1 MFIFCKDNANERNES
16 LLSNCRMQLILCKDN
31 KKDDTMRDRNA
42 KMWMNFSFLDKN
54 VSDNEMDKKNGEY
67 IKSGCGIGEKCEEI
81 YISSIFD
88 LSFPIFLLLLHM
100 KPHENKSILNGIK
113 LMYRVNE
120 LWGKAFFFLLFVLM
134 PLSLAAKTTDNIEQ
148 LFQSLDNAIAHSAD
162 YVKVREA
169 RIRDWEQKLKT
180 ARRLSSKYDACFAL
194 FEEYR
199 SYKNDLALKYIN
211 QCMELA
217 FRMGDKKKVENA
229 KALLAFQESTTGDY
243 AESYDLLKS
252 VNIADLDAEGK
263 RNYLWACQHLY
274 GEMAYYSNV
283 PSLKKYYA
291 GKHNA
296 YQAAIDSTFSH
307 DDDLYLQMQEVRT
320 RDAGNMKE
328 ALRLS
333 DKRLAMTKPGTHQ
346 YAIVQ
351 FYRGLTY
358 NQFGDK
364 EQFLRCLLRSAIC
377 DVQLAVMDQGSL
389 WELANLLNAEPGE
402 QKRSHEYIKFAWKSA
417 TIFNTPS
424 RSRQIMPVLTQIEEG
439 YQKELSASNQHL
451 RLMVAFSVLL
461 LFVVMLLL
469 YYVNKQRKRIAAA
482 HHKLKETNQA
492 LQLANER
499 LNEMNQS
506 LNEMNQSL
514 NEMNHSL
521 NESNKM
527 KEVYI
532 GRFLRLCAIYV
543 DKIETM
549 RKRVVK
555 LVKARELNKL
565 LEQMQAGE
573 PYMGELYEYFDSA
586 FLKLFPDFVE
596 EFNALLKPEERIVL
610 EDDSHLSTTLRIF
623 ALIRLGIEDSSKI
636 AEFLHYSVNT
646 IYNYRAKIKNSA
658 ICDREEF
665 EQRVKLIGMK

>member
-1 MFIFCKDNANERNES
+1 
-16 LLSNCRMQLILCKDN
+16 
-31 KKDDTMRDRNA
+31 
-42 KMWMNFSFLDKN
+42 
-54 VSDNEMDKKNGEY
+54 
-67 IKSGCGIGEKCEEI
+67 
-81 YISSIFD
+81 
-88 LSFPIFLLLLHM
+88 
-100 KPHENKSILNGIK
+100 
-113 LMYRVNE
+113 MYRINE
-120 LWGKAFFFLLFVLM
+120 LWGKAFFFLLLVLM
-134 PLSLAAKTTDNIEQ
+134 PLSLSAKTADNIEQ

-169 RIRDWEQKLKT
+169 RIHDWEQKLKT

-199 SYKNDLALKYIN
+199 SYKNDMALKYIN

-217 FRMGDKKKVENA
+217 IRMGDKQKEENA

-243 AESYDLLKS
+243 VESYDLLKS

-263 RNYLWACQHLY
+263 RNYLWASQHLY
-274 GEMAYYSNV
+274 GEMANYSNV
-283 PSLKKYYA
+283 PSLKKYYT
-291 GKHNA
+291 GKYNA

-307 DDDLYLQMQEVRT
+307 DDDLYLQMQEVRA

-351 FYRGLTY
+351 YYRGMTY
-358 NQFGDK
+358 NQFGD
-364 EQFLRCLLRSAIC
+364 EDQFLRCLLRSSIC

-389 WELANLLNAEPGE
+389 LKLANLLNADPDQ
-402 QKRSHEYIKFAWKSA
+402 QKRSHEYIKFAWQSA
-417 TIFNTPS
+417 TIFNTPI
-424 RSRQIMPVLTQIEEG
+424 RSRQIMPVLAQIEEG
-439 YQKELSASNQHL
+439 HQKELSSSNQHL

-482 HHKLKETNQA
+482 HHKQKETNHA

-499 LNEMNQS
+499 LNEMNHS
-506 LNEMNQSL
+506 LNGMNQSL
-514 NEMNHSL
+514 NEMNRSL

-555 LVKARELNKL
+555 LVKAREFNRL

-573 PYMGELYEYFDSA
+573 AYMGELYEYFDSA

-596 EFNALLKPEERIVL
+596 EFNALLKPEGRIVL
-610 EDDSHLSTTLRIF
+610 EDDSRLSTTLRIF

>member
-1 MFIFCKDNANERNES
+1 
-16 LLSNCRMQLILCKDN
+16 
-31 KKDDTMRDRNA
+31 
-42 KMWMNFSFLDKN
+42 
-54 VSDNEMDKKNGEY
+54 
-67 IKSGCGIGEKCEEI
+67 
-81 YISSIFD
+81 
-88 LSFPIFLLLLHM
+88 
-100 KPHENKSILNGIK
+100 
-113 LMYRVNE
+113 MYRINE
-120 LWGKAFFFLLFVLM
+120 LWGKAFFFLLLVLM
-134 PLSLAAKTTDNIEQ
+134 PLSLSAKTADNIEQ
-148 LFQSLDNAIAHSAD
+148 LLQSLDNAIAHSAD

-199 SYKNDLALKYIN
+199 SYKNDMALKYIS

-217 FRMGDKKKVENA
+217 IRMGDKKKEENA

-252 VNIADLDAEGK
+252 VNIADLDADGK

-283 PSLKKYYA
+283 PSLKKYYT

-307 DDDLYLQMQEVRT
+307 DDDLYLQMQEVRA
-320 RDAGNMKE
+320 RDAGNKKE

-351 FYRGLTY
+351 FYRGMTY
-358 NQFGDK
+358 NQFGDE
-364 EQFLRCLLRSAIC
+364 EQFLHCLLRSTIC

-389 WELANLLNAEPGE
+389 WEVANLLNADPDQ
-402 QKRSHEYIKFAWKSA
+402 QKRSHEYIKFAWQSA
-417 TIFNTPS
+417 TIFNTPI

-439 YQKELSASNQHL
+439 YQKELSSSNQHL

-482 HHKLKETNQA
+482 HHKQKETNHA

-499 LNEMNQS
+499 LNEMNHSLNEMNQS
-506 LNEMNQSL
+506 LNEMNHSL

-555 LVKARELNKL
+555 LVKAREFNRL

-573 PYMGELYEYFDSA
+573 AYMGELYEYFDSA

-665 EQRVKLIGMK
+665 EQRVKQIGMK

>member
-1 MFIFCKDNANERNES
+1 M
-16 LLSNCRMQLILCKDN
+16 
-31 KKDDTMRDRNA
+31 
-42 KMWMNFSFLDKN
+42 
-54 VSDNEMDKKNGEY
+54 
-67 IKSGCGIGEKCEEI
+67 
-81 YISSIFD
+81 
-88 LSFPIFLLLLHM
+88 
-100 KPHENKSILNGIK
+100 
-113 LMYRVNE
+113 
-120 LWGKAFFFLLFVLM
+120 
-134 PLSLAAKTTDNIEQ
+134 
-148 LFQSLDNAIAHSAD
+148 
-162 YVKVREA
+162 
-169 RIRDWEQKLKT
+169 
-180 ARRLSSKYDACFAL
+180 
-194 FEEYR
+194 
-199 SYKNDLALKYIN
+199 ALKYIN

-307 DDDLYLQMQEVRT
+307 DDDLYLQMQEVRA

-364 EQFLRCLLRSAIC
+364 EQYLSCLLRSAIC

-389 WELANLLNAEPGE
+389 WEVANLLNAELGE

-417 TIFNTPS
+417 TVFNTPI

-439 YQKELSASNQHL
+439 YQKELSSSNQHL
-451 RLMVAFSVLL
+451 RLMVACSALL

-482 HHKLKETNQA
+482 HHKLKETNHA

-499 LNEMNQS
+499 LNEMNQ
-506 LNEMNQSL
+506 
-514 NEMNHSL
+514 SL

-573 PYMGELYEYFDSA
+573 AYMGELYEYFDSA

-596 EFNALLKPEERIVL
+596 EFNALLKPEERIFL
-610 EDDSHLSTTLRIF
+610 EDDSRLSTTLRIF

-665 EQRVKLIGMK
+665 EQRVKQIGMK

>member
-1 MFIFCKDNANERNES
+1 
-16 LLSNCRMQLILCKDN
+16 
-31 KKDDTMRDRNA
+31 MRDRNV
-42 KMWMNFSFLDKN
+42 KMWMKFSFFGRD
-54 VSDNEMDKKNGEY
+54 VSDNEMDKKNGGY
-67 IKSGCGIGEKCEEI
+67 IKSGC
-81 YISSIFD
+81 SIDENAKKSTFLLYQI

-100 KPHENKSILNGIK
+100 KPHENESILNGIK
-113 LMYRVNE
+113 LMYRINE
-120 LWGKAFFFLLFVLM
+120 LWGKAFFFLLLVLM

-169 RIRDWEQKLKT
+169 RICDWEQKLKT

-199 SYKNDLALKYIN
+199 SYKNDMALKYIN

-217 FRMGDKKKVENA
+217 IRMDDKKKVENA

-283 PSLKKYYA
+283 PSLKKYYT

-307 DDDLYLQMQEVRT
+307 DDDLYLQMQEVRA

-389 WELANLLNAEPGE
+389 WEVANLLNADPGE
-402 QKRSHEYIKFAWKSA
+402 QKRSHEYIKFAWQSA
-417 TIFNTPS
+417 TIS
-424 RSRQIMPVLTQIEEG
+424 I
-439 YQKELSASNQHL
+439 
-451 RLMVAFSVLL
+451 RL
-461 LFVVMLLL
+461 
-469 YYVNKQRKRIAAA
+469 AAA
-482 HHKLKETNQA
+482 ARSCLCSR
-492 LQLANER
+492 R
-499 LNEMNQS
+499 L
-506 LNEMNQSL
+506 
-514 NEMNHSL
+514 
-521 NESNKM
+521 
-527 KEVYI
+527 
-532 GRFLRLCAIYV
+532 RRAI
-543 DKIETM
+543 
-549 RKRVVK
+549 RK
-555 LVKARELNKL
+555 NF
-565 LEQMQAGE
+565 Q
-573 PYMGELYEYFDSA
+573 
-586 FLKLFPDFVE
+586 
-596 EFNALLKPEERIVL
+596 
-610 EDDSHLSTTLRIF
+610 
-623 ALIRLGIEDSSKI
+623 
-636 AEFLHYSVNT
+636 
-646 IYNYRAKIKNSA
+646 RATS
-658 ICDREEF
+658 IC
-665 EQRVKLIGMK
+665 GSW

>member
-1 MFIFCKDNANERNES
+1 
-16 LLSNCRMQLILCKDN
+16 
-31 KKDDTMRDRNA
+31 MRDRNV
-42 KMWMNFSFLDKN
+42 KMWMNFSFLDRN
-54 VSDNEMDKKNGEY
+54 ISDNEMDKKNEEY

-199 SYKNDLALKYIN
+199 SYKNDMALKYIC

-217 FRMGDKKKVENA
+217 IRMGDKKKEENA

-252 VNIADLDAEGK
+252 VNIADLDAEGR

-283 PSLKKYYA
+283 PSLKKYYT
-291 GKHNA
+291 GKYNA

-307 DDDLYLQMQEVRT
+307 DDDLYLQMQEVKA

-358 NQFGDK
+358 NQFGDE
-364 EQFLRCLLRSAIC
+364 EQFLRCLLRSTIC

-389 WELANLLNAEPGE
+389 RELANLLNADPDQ
-402 QKRSHEYIKFAWKSA
+402 QKRSHAYIKFAWQSA
-417 TIFNTPS
+417 TIFNTPI

-439 YQKELSASNQHL
+439 FQKELSTSNQHL
-451 RLMVAFSVLL
+451 RLLVVWSVLL

-469 YYVNKQRKRIAAA
+469 YYVNKQRKRIVAA
-482 HHKLKETNQA
+482 HHKLKETNHA

-549 RKRVVK
+549 RKRVMK
-555 LVKARELNKL
+555 LVKAREFNRL

-573 PYMGELYEYFDSA
+573 AYMGELYEYFDSA

-610 EDDSHLSTTLRIF
+610 EDDSRLSTTLRIF

>member
-1 MFIFCKDNANERNES
+1 
-16 LLSNCRMQLILCKDN
+16 
-31 KKDDTMRDRNA
+31 MRDTNV
-42 KMWMNFSFLDKN
+42 KMWMKFSFSGRD
-54 VSDNEMDKKNGEY
+54 VSDNEMDKKNGGY

-81 YISSIFD
+81 YISSISI

-169 RIRDWEQKLKT
+169 RICDWEQKLKA

-199 SYKNDLALKYIN
+199 SYKNDMALKYIN

-217 FRMGDKKKVENA
+217 IRMGDKKKVENA

-328 ALRLS
+328 A
-333 DKRLAMTKPGTHQ
+333 
-346 YAIVQ
+346 V
-351 FYRGLTY
+351 
-358 NQFGDK
+358 
-364 EQFLRCLLRSAIC
+364 
-377 DVQLAVMDQGSL
+377 
-389 WELANLLNAEPGE
+389 
-402 QKRSHEYIKFAWKSA
+402 
-417 TIFNTPS
+417 
-424 RSRQIMPVLTQIEEG
+424 
-439 YQKELSASNQHL
+439 
-451 RLMVAFSVLL
+451 
-461 LFVVMLLL
+461 
-469 YYVNKQRKRIAAA
+469 
-482 HHKLKETNQA
+482 
-492 LQLANER
+492 ER
-499 LNEMNQS
+499 
-506 LNEMNQSL
+506 
-514 NEMNHSL
+514 
-521 NESNKM
+521 
-527 KEVYI
+527 
-532 GRFLRLCAIYV
+532 
-543 DKIETM
+543 
-549 RKRVVK
+549 
-555 LVKARELNKL
+555 
-565 LEQMQAGE
+565 
-573 PYMGELYEYFDSA
+573 
-586 FLKLFPDFVE
+586 
-596 EFNALLKPEERIVL
+596 
-610 EDDSHLSTTLRIF
+610 
-623 ALIRLGIEDSSKI
+623 
-636 AEFLHYSVNT
+636 
-646 IYNYRAKIKNSA
+646 
-658 ICDREEF
+658 
-665 EQRVKLIGMK
+665 